1 MHRKFDDSFKIMAV
15 DLSVVRGS
23 VADVAKEL
31 DIDPSLLSKWRR
43 NPRYNGNKVLP
54 DNPKI
59 SPEEQELRVLRKE
72 LSGADQERRLPFY
85 RGDKDPD
92 EHVRAFYIALA
103 SAKLSPGEKG
113 ADS

>member
-15 DLSVVRGS
+15 DLRVVKGS
-23 VADVAKEL
+23 VAEVAKEL

-59 SPEEQELRVLRKE
+59 SPEEPLPMAQIHAGKHHVHQPQKPQRLIPAEL
-72 LSGADQERRLPFY
+72 
-85 RGDKDPD
+85 
-92 EHVRAFYIALA
+92 
-103 SAKLSPGEKG
+103 
-113 ADS
+113 

>member
-15 DLSVVRGS
+15 DLSVVKGS

-43 NPRYNGNKVLP
+43 DPRYNGNKVLP

-59 SPEEQELRVLRKE
+59 SPEEQELRVLRKKLRDTE
-72 LSGADQERRLPFY
+72 LERDILKKAIAIFS
-85 RGDKDPD
+85 RGDGP
-92 EHVRAFYIALA
+92 YTG
-103 SAKLSPGEKG
+103 S
-113 ADS
+113 

>member
-59 SPEEQELRVLRKE
+59 SPEEQELRVLRKKLRDTE
-72 LSGADQERRLPFY
+72 LERDILKKAIAIFSK
-85 RGDKDPD
+85 GDGP
-92 EHVRAFYIALA
+92 YTGL
-103 SAKLSPGEKG
+103 
-113 ADS
+113 

>member
-15 DLSVVRGS
+15 DLSVVKGS
-23 VADVAKEL
+23 VGDVAKEL

-59 SPEEQELRVLRKE
+59 SPEAHELRTLRKT
-72 LSGADQERRLPFY
+72 F
-85 RGDKDPD
+85 GDTQIARDIFKK
-92 EHVRAFYIALA
+92 ALA
-103 SAKLSPGEKG
+103 IFAGGDGPDAGSYGRTEKYSP
-113 ADS
+113 

>member
-15 DLSVVRGS
+15 DLSVFKGS

-59 SPEEQELRVLRKE
+59 SPEEQELRILRKKLRDTE
-72 LSGADQERRLPFY
+72 LERDILKKAIAIFS
-85 RGDKDPD
+85 RGDGP
-92 EHVRAFYIALA
+92 YTG
-103 SAKLSPGEKG
+103 S
-113 ADS
+113 

>member
-15 DLSVVRGS
+15 DLSVVKGS
-23 VADVAKEL
+23 VAEVAGEL

-59 SPEEQELRVLRKE
+59 SPEEQELRVLRKRLKDAE
-72 LSGADQERRLPFY
+72 LERDILKKAIAIFSN
-85 RGDKDPD
+85 GDGP
-92 EHVRAFYIALA
+92 YTG
-103 SAKLSPGEKG
+103 S
-113 ADS
+113 

>member
-59 SPEEQELRVLRKE
+59 SPEEQELRVLRKKLRDTE
-72 LSGADQERRLPFY
+72 LERDILKKAIAIFS
-85 RGDKDPD
+85 RGDGP
-92 EHVRAFYIALA
+92 YTG
-103 SAKLSPGEKG
+103 S
-113 ADS
+113 

>member
-43 NPRYNGNKVLP
+43 NPRYNANKVLP

-59 SPEEQELRVLRKE
+59 SPEEQELRVLSKKLRDTE
-72 LSGADQERRLPFY
+72 LERDILKKAIAIFS
-85 RGDKDPD
+85 RGDGT
-92 EHVRAFYIALA
+92 YTG
-103 SAKLSPGEKG
+103 S
-113 ADS
+113 

>member
-23 VADVAKEL
+23 VAEVAKEL

-43 NPRYNGNKVLP
+43 NPLYNGNKVLP

-59 SPEEQELRVLRKE
+59 SPEEQELRILRKKLRDAE
-72 LSGADQERRLPFY
+72 LERDILKKAIAIFS
-85 RGDKDPD
+85 RGDGP
-92 EHVRAFYIALA
+92 YTG
-103 SAKLSPGEKG
+103 S
-113 ADS
+113 

>member
-15 DLSVVRGS
+15 ELSVVKGS

-59 SPEEQELRVLRKE
+59 SPEEQELRILRKKLRETE
-72 LSGADQERRLPFY
+72 LERDILKKAIAIFS
-85 RGDKDPD
+85 RGDGP
-92 EHVRAFYIALA
+92 YTG
-103 SAKLSPGEKG
+103 S
-113 ADS
+113 